1 MAKLKMPLGSLGAS
15 GQLGKAL
22 VFFPWKGLN
31 CVREHVVP
39 ANPKSQ
45 AQRDQRNL
53 MTAAVAE
60 YHAALY
66 NALDMT
72 AWARY
77 AGTIKAS
84 MTGFNA
90 MVRAH
95 VKEGIL
101 GNAWERIHHVE
112 MATITQTDFVA
123 FVTKDAVGNA
133 PVLHY
138 GTSKTFMPDTF
149 NMTVYGDNTWAA
161 QPAGLTPNTLYY
173 FWIDVG
179 TSEADYGRTGIYPVR
194 TLAA

>member
-39 ANPKSQ
+39 ANPKSDDQ
-45 AQRDQRNL
+45 IAQRAL
-53 MTAAVAE
+53 MTAAVLE
-60 YHAALY
+60 YHGALY
-66 NALDMT
+66 SATDMT
-72 AWARY
+72 AWARL

-95 VKEGIL
+95 VKEAIL
-101 GNAWERIHHVE
+101 TNTWERIYNVFNVIPGA
-112 MATITQTDFVA
+112 ATLSIDVKKA
-123 FVTKDAVGNA
+123 SAGNA
-133 PVLHY
+133 PTVRY
-138 GTSKTFMPDTF
+138 GTRPTFMPDTQA
-149 NMTVYGDNTWAA
+149 MGDQGGDVWRGEI
-161 QPAGLTPNTLYY
+161 AGLAADTLYY
-173 FWIDVG
+173 FTIDVG
-179 TSEADYGRTGIYPVR
+179 ASAADFGRLGIYTQR